1 MTEPAEPTGP
11 APSVAPPA
19 VHRRRRAVAAGG
31 LAVLVVIAV
40 LVLTGGGSAAG
51 PASGAARLVPADA
64 LAFVDVSLDSGR
76 PAVRQA
82 LRVAARFPDF
92 PLAAAFVQGR
102 LAAILGGGH
111 GTAYGEIS
119 PWAGEEAALALL
131 NTPTTTAGSLLVIDV
146 RNHAKAAAFVRA
158 HGAGAQGRYRGI
170 PLLSYPTGS
179 ELAFVSHFLVL
190 GQDASVRAAIDVA
203 MGHAGSLAAAGIYR
217 RALAGAPA
225 DRVLD
230 AYASLAGVRRLL
242 AAQAGVIGAVGNLL
256 YQPALQGVDLSLS
269 PTAQGARVRIHS
281 ALDPSLTRLSPPAT
295 QAFSPTLQSVMPSGA
310 ILMLDVAGLDRI
322 APSVL
327 NAGSVAGIAGGIG
340 PLLSRLGA
348 ALRAEGVNVG
358 QLTALFHPETALA
371 IVPHQGSPTL
381 VIVARTRNE
390 AQARTEL
397 AQLEAPLA
405 QLFTPPSSGPG
416 KVPVFNDRTIDGI
429 TAHQL
434 ALTNGFELD
443 YAVFRGLV
451 VISTSLD
458 GVAAIAAHSHPLAS
472 DPGFAFALGGRPAQV
487 TSLVYVDV
495 ERLLTLGEQ
504 TGLTKSARYRLLR
517 SDLQKITVLG
527 LSSTRTADS
536 STAQLAIRIP

>member
-1 MTEPAEPTGP
+1 MTEIAEPTGP
-11 APSVAPPA
+11 APSGAPPA
-19 VHRRRRAVAAGG
+19 VRRRRLALAAGT
-31 LAVLVVIAV
+31 LAVIAIV
-40 LVLTGGGSAAG
+40 ALLLAGGGSGPG
-51 PASGAARLVPADA
+51 PAGGAARLVPADA

-76 PAVRQA
+76 PSVRQA
-82 LRVAARFPDF
+82 LSVAARFPDF
-92 PLAAAFVQGR
+92 PLAAATVQGR

-111 GTAYGEIS
+111 GAGYGAVS
-119 PWAGEEAALALL
+119 AWAGDEAALALL
-131 NTPTTTAGSLLVIDV
+131 NTPTTTAGSLIAIDV
-146 RNHAKAAAFVRA
+146 RSHAKAAAFVRA
-158 HGAGAQGRYRGI
+158 RGATAHGSYRGI

-190 GQDASVRAAIDVA
+190 GQDASVRAALDVA
-203 MGHAGSLAAAGIYR
+203 TGHAGSLSAAGVYR

-242 AAQAGVIGAVGNLL
+242 AAQPGVIGAVGSLL

-269 PTAQGARVRIHS
+269 PTTQGARVRIHS
-281 ALDPSLTRLSPPAT
+281 ALDPSLTRLSPPST
-295 QAFSPTLQSVMPSGA
+295 QAFSPTLENVMPAGA
-310 ILMLDVAGLDRI
+310 ILMFDVAGLDRI

-348 ALRAEGVNVG
+348 ALRAEGVNVA

-381 VIVARTRNE
+381 VIVARTRDE

-397 AQLEAPLA
+397 AQLEVPLA
-405 QLFTPPSSGPG
+405 QLFMPSGSGPG
-416 KVPVFNDRTIDGI
+416 KVPVFNDRTIDGV

-443 YAVFRGLV
+443 YAVFRGLI

-458 GVAAIAAHSHPLAS
+458 GVAAVAVRSHPLAS

-487 TSLVYVDV
+487 TSLVYLDLQ
-495 ERLLTLGEQ
+495 RLLTLGEQ
-504 TGLTKSARYRLLR
+504 TGLAKSARYRLLR
-517 SDLQKITVLG
+517 ADLQKITALG

-536 STAQLAIRIP
+536 STAELAIRIR